1 MYFQQQLNANTQQAT
16 PAMSLTSI
24 SMLTKMLNK
33 NFYLIGNQQPS
44 ANEGNQKEQV
54 FTPIT
59 PQLNVLN
66 NSLIET
72 KSKTSQESQLSRKT
86 TFAREQPSLRK

>member
-33 NFYLIGNQQPS
+33 NFYLIGN
-44 ANEGNQKEQV
+44 
-54 FTPIT
+54 
-59 PQLNVLN
+59 
-66 NSLIET
+66 
-72 KSKTSQESQLSRKT
+72 
-86 TFAREQPSLRK
+86 